1 MDTGC
6 IPPTVNFFQYASKVE
21 PKRKKSRA
29 QILVLRRENRRSC
42 GSEIAVAGFC
52 RFGLSFFISIR
63 DEGDGRLVMVPFL
76 FVSERP
82 ICADGDV
89 PCKYMYLSGLCGGS
103 RYVGIGGIP
112 NNRDGG
118 RRYEGAFSLYVVIVY
133 FFPLSL
139 CTKVGTPLHKAE
151 YRVGFAYWLNGS

>member
-1 MDTGC
+1 M
-6 IPPTVNFFQYASKVE
+6 
-21 PKRKKSRA
+21 
-29 QILVLRRENRRSC
+29 
-42 GSEIAVAGFC
+42 
-52 RFGLSFFISIR
+52 
-63 DEGDGRLVMVPFL
+63 MPFL
-76 FVSERP
+76 FVSEQP
-82 ICADGDV
+82 ICADGDDV

-112 NNRDGG
+112 NNRDEG
-118 RRYEGAFSLYVVIVY
+118 RRCEGAFSLYVVIVY

>member
-1 MDTGC
+1 M
-6 IPPTVNFFQYASKVE
+6 
-21 PKRKKSRA
+21 
-29 QILVLRRENRRSC
+29 RRENRRSC

-52 RFGLSFFISIR
+52 RFGLSFFISTR

-76 FVSERP
+76 FVSEQP

-112 NNRDGG
+112 NNRDEG

-133 FFPLSL
+133 FFQLSL